1 MRLLVVED
9 EDRLAALLKQGL
21 GEAGYLVDVAG
32 SGEDAGWMARAT
44 EYDGILLDVMLPG
57 SSGFDVCAKLRA
69 DGVATPVLMLTART
83 AVDDRVRGLD
93 AGADDYLLK
102 PFSFEE
108 LLARVRALVRR
119 GAPATTPVLVVGDL
133 RLDPA
138 THTVERG
145 GERIELSPKE
155 FVILELLMRRAG
167 RVLSRFEILEGAWDG
182 EAEHSSNV
190 IDVYIRRI
198 RDHIDRP
205 FGSAVLETVRG
216 AGYRLRT
223 DEGAWA
229 RRSPDA

>member
-9 EDRLAALLKQGL
+9 EHRLAALLKQGL
-21 GEAGYLVDVAG
+21 GEAGYLVDVTHN
-32 SGEDAGWMARAT
+32 GEDAGWMARAT

-57 SSGFDVCAKLRA
+57 ASGVEVCTKLREQ
-69 DGVATPVLMLTART
+69 GVATPVLMLTART

-93 AGADDYLLK
+93 AGADDYLTK

-138 THTVERG
+138 THVVERG
-145 GERIELSPKE
+145 STRLDLSPKE

-167 RVLSRFEILEGAWDG
+167 RVLSRFEILEGAWDS

-190 IDVYIRRI
+190 IDVYIRRL
-198 RDHIDRP
+198 RDHVDRP
-205 FGSAVLETVRG
+205 FGSDVIETVRG

-229 RRSPDA
+229 HRSPDA